1 MIFEI
6 IEYAKSSNL
15 EVKVASIYCIIRM
28 TNFTNDSVIDILS
41 NESSKFLPKLIN
53 CGTPKIRKLGLQIIY
68 NLILAKEEIFCNVIF
83 RKSDLFH
90 SILRLSNNSD
100 TRITQ
105 LSLEVLMVLI
115 RVSSLDDVQY
125 MVEYGL
131 IDQINDCTSTTEQT
145 KYLLKIYLE
154 LLNRA
159 SYSSQLAD
167 EVFSCIEAEPNVIDV
182 IESNQNNPNCEI
194 SALAKDLYQQLQKQ
208 HILE

>member
-115 RVSSLDDVQY
+115 SVSSLDDVQY
-125 MVEYGL
+125 MTEYGL

-167 EVFSCIEAEPNVIDV
+167 EVFSCIEAEPNVIDI

-194 SALAKDLYQQLQKQ
+194 SALARNLYQQLQKQ

>member
-1 MIFEI
+1 MILEI

-68 NLILAKEEIFCNVIF
+68 NLILAKEEIFCNEIF

-145 KYLLKIYLE
+145 KYLLKIYLG

-167 EVFSCIEAEPNVIDV
+167 EVFSCIEAEPNVLDV

-194 SALAKDLYQQLQKQ
+194 STLARDLYQQLQKQ